1 MIGRTRLSNSH
12 TMKYWIVLLT
22 LLIPFFVKAQ
32 RITGKVS
39 NLEDE
44 PLVGA
49 SVGWLGLNKGA
60 FTNSKG
66 IFELS
71 APPKLPV
78 KLIASYVGHWPD
90 TILVT
95 TTDTNIVFKLAS
107 KQRLSEIIIESQR
120 AGVIISDNKA
130 IKVEQITQTELR
142 KAACCDLAGCFET
155 QTTVQPQTTNVVT
168 NAKELRIL
176 GLSGVYNQI
185 LVDGFPVIQ
194 GLSYTY
200 GISSIPGTVVG
211 NIYVAKGANSV
222 LQGFESISGQINV
235 ETKEPDNTDK
245 IYFNAYMNSFGE
257 KHFNTNYA
265 VKKNKWSNLTAVHIV
280 QPASKIDRDNDKF
293 LDLPRLRRYLVMN
306 KWKYGNESSWGWSS
320 RVGLRFLQER
330 RIGGQTYFDAQR
342 DKGSSSVYGQF
353 VNINQPE
360 FWTKT
365 GYRFDDKLA
374 ITSFI
379 SSFHQQQNSYFGTVR
394 YDAKQTNVYANLQ
407 IELNYKEHQLKSGFS
422 YRFLDLQEN
431 IGFTDQVLVRT
442 YGGNYK
448 RREVIPGAFAEN
460 IFKLANGKITWITGI
475 RGDQHNQ
482 FGFQLTPRTLVKYDI
497 NPSLILRA
505 NIGTGWRTVNLFSEN
520 IGLLV
525 SSRDIIFEET
535 LTPEKALNTGINLT
549 KKFEGKSK
557 NISGYISIDF
567 YRTSFS
573 NQIFPD
579 YNTSPSKAIIKNFR
593 GTSISNGLQA
603 DLQLHFFNTLEFKT
617 GYNLLDVYRITESG
631 KELLPFN
638 ARQKVLTSISYRPP
652 QKPFQADLNI
662 HWYGRQSLPNTRTNP
677 TQFQR
682 PDFSNSYTVLNT
694 QFTYTLK
701 RFEVYTGVENL
712 FDFRQL
718 QPIISWENPFSPY
731 FDTSSVWGPTRG
743 REIYVGVRLK
753 IKENKEL

>member
-1 MIGRTRLSNSH
+1 
-12 TMKYWIVLLT
+12 MKYLVA
-22 LLIPFFVKAQ
+22 LLILLVPILSKAQ
-32 RITGKVS
+32 RITGKVTNS
-39 NLEDE
+39 ENE
-44 PLVGA
+44 PLRGA
-49 SVGWLGLNKGA
+49 TIQWLDLNQGT
-60 FTNSKG
+60 FTNSAG
-66 IFELS
+66 IFELKKS
-71 APPKLPV
+71 PRLPH
-78 KLIASYVGHWPD
+78 KLIASFVGYQSD
-90 TILVT
+90 TILIASP
-95 TTDTNIVFKLAS
+95 DSDIIFKLQPN
-107 KQRLSEIIIESQR
+107 KRLSEIIIESQR
-120 AGVIISDNKA
+120 AGVIISNNKA

-142 KAACCDLAGCFET
+142 KSACCDLAGCFET

-245 IYFNAYMNSFGE
+245 LYFNAYMNSFGE
-257 KHFNTNYA
+257 KHINTNYA

-280 QPASKIDRDNDKF
+280 QPANKVDRDKDNF
-293 LDLPRLRRYLVMN
+293 LDLPRLRRYLLMN
-306 KWKYGNESSWGWSS
+306 KWKYGNENSWGWSS

-330 RIGGQTYFDAQR
+330 RIGGQTNFNSKR
-342 DKGSSSVYGQF
+342 DKGSTTVYGQF

-365 GYRFDDKLA
+365 DYRFDDKHA
-374 ITSFI
+374 ITAFL

-394 YDAKQTNVYANLQ
+394 YDANQTNVYANVQ
-407 IELNYKEHQLKSGFS
+407 YEFTYKQHQLKTGFS
-422 YRFLDLQEN
+422 YRLLHLREN

-442 YGGNYK
+442 YGGNYNRK
-448 RREVIPGAFAEN
+448 EMIPGAFAEN

-475 RGDQHNQ
+475 RGDQHNK
-482 FGFQLTPRTLVKYDI
+482 FGFQLTPRALVKYDI
-497 NPSLILRA
+497 SPTLILRA
-505 NIGTGWRTVNLFSEN
+505 SIGTGWRTANLFSEN

-525 SSRDIIFEET
+525 SSRDIIFTET
-535 LTPEKALNTGINLT
+535 LAPEKALNSGFNLT
-549 KKFEGKSK
+549 KKFEAGSK
-557 NISGYISIDF
+557 NISGYLSIDF

-579 YNTSPSKAIIKNFR
+579 YNTSPTKAIIKNFT

-617 GYNLLDVYRITESG
+617 GYNFLDVYRITESG

-638 ARQKVLTSISYRPP
+638 PRQKVLTSLSYRPP

-662 HWYGRQSLPNTRTNP
+662 HWYGKQQLPNTKSNP

-682 PDFSNSYTVLNT
+682 PDFSEAYTVLNT
-694 QFTYTLK
+694 QFTYTFKHVEL
-701 RFEVYTGVENL
+701 YTGVENL

-718 QPIISWENPFSPY
+718 QPILSWENPFSPY

-743 REIYVGVRLK
+743 REIYIGVRLK
-753 IKENKEL
+753 IKEKKDL